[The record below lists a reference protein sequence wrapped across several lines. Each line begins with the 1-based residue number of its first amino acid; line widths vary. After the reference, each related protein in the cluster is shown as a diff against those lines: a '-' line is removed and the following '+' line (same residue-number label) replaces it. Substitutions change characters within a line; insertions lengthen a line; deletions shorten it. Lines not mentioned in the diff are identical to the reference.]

1 MAIYELVWG
10 QISKISQASRNYHSR
25 KHSVLRAE
33 LKPGNSTTFISTK
46 AKSSVIKFYEML
58 VQQKYYK
65 ELLLLISGNIQDFT

>member
-1 MAIYELVWG
+1 LFQVKLAKQVETTIQENI
-10 QISKISQASRNYHSR
+10 QFS
-25 KHSVLRAE
+25 RAE